1 MPKRLIHKSKYKIT
15 FYEYAANDGP
25 DPGEKVKTILY
36 ESWGYIEEVWAK
48 DLELAK
54 ATGTLNDLTIKIRD
68 PRGAYQPT
76 NKHNLSI
83 NAPIYKDTHFNI
95 KNVAP
100 DLRNRREIRI
110 VAEVTT

>member
-1 MPKRLIHKSKYKIT
+1 MPKRLINKSKYKIT

-76 NKHNLSI
+76 NKHYLSI
-83 NAPIYKDTHFNI
+83 NAPIYKDIHFNI

>member
-1 MPKRLIHKSKYKIT
+1 MSKRKYNTRVT
-15 FYEYAANDGP
+15 FYEYAGNDGP
-25 DPGEKVKTILY
+25 DPGEKVKRVLY
-36 ESWGYIEEVWAK
+36 ECWADIEGVWAK

-68 PRGAYQPT
+68 PRGSYQPT
-76 NKHNLSI
+76 NKHYVSI
-83 NAPIYKDTHFNI
+83 NASIYKDTHFNI

>member
-1 MPKRLIHKSKYKIT
+1 MPKRLINKSKYKVT

-68 PRGAYQPT
+68 PRGAYIPT
-76 NKHNLSI
+76 NKHYVSI
-83 NAPIYKDTHFNI
+83 NAPIYKNTHFNI